1 MKRITWISM
10 FVVLVLGIVG
20 LFCIKYNPTISRI
33 TVALALLTAVV
44 FIVISDRRTKR
55 EKNQRK
61 DALIVKSA
69 SD

>member
-1 MKRITWISM
+1 M

-20 LFCIKYNPTISRI
+20 LFYIKYNPTISGI